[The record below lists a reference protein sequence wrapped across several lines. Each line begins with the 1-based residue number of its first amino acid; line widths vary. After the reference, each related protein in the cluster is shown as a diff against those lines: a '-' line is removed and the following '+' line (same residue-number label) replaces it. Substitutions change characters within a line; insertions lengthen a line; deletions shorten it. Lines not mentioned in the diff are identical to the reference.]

1 MDEGSSVAAAL
12 GFGLHDDP
20 WEMNVLATKREAR
33 TARRCSRMSRRTGK
47 RRSSRSTEPV
57 RAAARAGVDTPLQS
71 ALYALVR
78 AREASYL

>member
-1 MDEGSSVAAAL
+1 
-12 GFGLHDDP
+12 
-20 WEMNVLATKREAR
+20 MNVLATKREAR

-47 RRSSRSTEPV
+47 RRSSRSTELSFAQP
-57 RAAARAGVDTPLQS
+57 REAGVDTPLQS